1 MSQDNEFSI
10 SLKPRIHPNKA
21 FIYKGKSY
29 PIDFDII
36 ILNSDYFYEN
46 RNKYKNVDIVFEEE
60 PIFISEDSFKSFIS
74 CLQYEN
80 IKINDSNV
88 YALKQLGTHYRVQQL
103 IEFTNNYIEQNH
115 QKLVFKSILFKIQQ
129 NKSEITTETEEE
141 IISSHFFDYINN
153 EELFS
158 LPVEVLYRIIYSEN
172 LNFEN
177 LNSSNQ
183 NQVIDFLLN
192 YLDRNGKKASVLFS
206 NLDLKNQRIDL
217 LKRLINDFSD
227 KFDFSMLD
235 AKYLLQT
242 SSELLS
248 ELSLLR
254 QKYDEKIEEINEIK
268 HQQDIKNQQYD
279 EQIQSLQSQLNEL
292 RSLYNTNAS
301 AQIGKNDE
309 FSSSINELNQRSTQF
324 ITKEI

>member
-1 MSQDNEFSI
+1 M
-10 SLKPRIHPNKA
+10 
-21 FIYKGKSY
+21 
-29 PIDFDII
+29 
-36 ILNSDYFYEN
+36 
-46 RNKYKNVDIVFEEE
+46 
-60 PIFISEDSFKSFIS
+60 
-74 CLQYEN
+74 
-80 IKINDSNV
+80 
-88 YALKQLGTHYRVQQL
+88 
-103 IEFTNNYIEQNH
+103 
-115 QKLVFKSILFKIQQ
+115 
-129 NKSEITTETEEE
+129 
-141 IISSHFFDYINN
+141 
-153 EELFS
+153 
-158 LPVEVLYRIIYSEN
+158 
-172 LNFEN
+172 
-177 LNSSNQ
+177 NSSNQ

-324 ITKEI
+324 ITKEIKKKIILLIKFHYLYLNLIYFFFFK